1 MESTCD
7 ELTAKEKVELL
18 AKSVDRAKAA
28 VSDTIEDG
36 KMAAERLL
44 KRGRYAVEDTVEQRI
59 HDIRRKPLRAVA
71 VAFTS
76 GMVIGFLVS
85 CLRKRPHAGN
95 GTA

>member
-7 ELTAKEKVELL
+7 ELTAKEKVQLL

-44 KRGRYAVEDTVEQRI
+44 KRGRYAVEDTVEQRV
-59 HDIRRKPLRAVA
+59 HDIRRKPVKAVA
-71 VAFTS
+71 VAFGS
-76 GMVIGFLVS
+76 GMVVGFLIF
-85 CLRKRPHAGN
+85 CLRRRPQAGR
-95 GTA
+95 

>member
-1 MESTCD
+1 MESTSD
-7 ELTAKEKVELL
+7 ELTAKEKVQLL

-44 KRGRYAVEDTVEQRI
+44 KRGRYAVEDSVEERI
-59 HDIRRKPLRAVA
+59 HDIRRKPMKAVA

-76 GMVIGFLVS
+76 GLGIGFLLS
-85 CLRKRPHAGN
+85 CLLKKTHAGN
-95 GTA
+95 

>member
-1 MESTCD
+1 MTSTSD
-7 ELTAKEKVELL
+7 ELTATERVQLL

-59 HDIRRKPLRAVA
+59 HKIRRKPLKAVA
-71 VAFTS
+71 LAFTS
-76 GMVIGFLVS
+76 GMVVGFLVS
-85 CLRKRPHAGN
+85 CLRKRSQAGN
-95 GTA
+95 

>member
-7 ELTAKEKVELL
+7 ELTAKEKVQLL

-59 HDIRRKPLRAVA
+59 HHIRRKPLSAVA

>member
-59 HDIRRKPLRAVA
+59 HDIRRKPLKAVA
-71 VAFTS
+71 VAFAS
-76 GMVIGFLVS
+76 GLGVGLLVAS
-85 CLRKRPHAGN
+85 VLKKGRGN
-95 GTA
+95 